1 MKQPIP
7 AVCVLAMVL
16 LCGCQ
21 TTLVHTSPRATETQ
35 FATVPSD
42 RERDL
47 YLSVI
52 GQLIDHGKF
61 YAALA
66 HLDEFERLHGPTDA
80 SRKLRGDAW
89 LAVGALDNAEVQYTA
104 ITDGRFAGHGAHGLG
119 RVAAARQDW
128 TAAARHFERA
138 VGQQPTNTRF
148 LQDFASALFELG
160 KVNDAEFQLRKAVEL
175 SASDSATSE
184 ALRAMLATR
193 TRADLV
199 RASAIEVQPA
209 ASETATANGAT
220 FDARSAP

>member
-1 MKQPIP
+1 MKYRIAFA
-7 AVCVLAMVL
+7 AVFTLVL

-21 TTLVHTSPRATETQ
+21 TTLVQTSPLATDAASSTL
-35 FATVPSD
+35 PSD

-66 HLDEFERLHGPTDA
+66 HLDEFERLHGPADA

-89 LAVGALDNAEVQYTA
+89 LAVGALDNAEVEYTA
-104 ITDGRFAGHGAHGLG
+104 VTQGRFVGYGEHGLG
-119 RVAAARQDW
+119 RVAAAREDW
-128 TAAARHFERA
+128 PAASRHFERA

-160 KVNDAEFQLRKAVEL
+160 KIDNAEFQLRKALEL
-175 SASDSATSE
+175 SASFGATSE
-184 ALRAMLATR
+184 TLRAMLATHRR
-193 TRADLV
+193 TELA
-199 RASAIEVQPA
+199 RASPTDLQASADA
-209 ASETATANGAT
+209 ATVGVRN
-220 FDARSAP
+220 AP